1 MGGESRRRAQ
11 GGHAWSEHGAVTC
24 LLRSCAYVMEDI
36 SCYQAA
42 ANAFACLFVVAAGNE
57 ELRTRNMLLTTRGNS
72 MFLPVLSD

>member
-1 MGGESRRRAQ
+1 
-11 GGHAWSEHGAVTC
+11 
-24 LLRSCAYVMEDI
+24 MEDI